1 MDVKKSLEFQMAS
14 QTRPLL
20 FWAALVAQGLSIAP
34 LWGHRS
40 AEGTFLGAYSLRYA
54 VVLFAHVG
62 LTLVWLLVI
71 WQRARVFTL
80 LALLGGQARAALLLG
95 IGAALLG
102 VWLLPIED
110 QARQYLAVNL
120 CLAGLIIIQNASQR
134 FAERDAKT
142 EDFSAEAQRTQSKTR
157 GFCRGARLCAPTEI
171 AVRDDRATF
180 QSPGGHGAAVSLQG
194 ESSENRHTSGAAS
207 SLTPSAS
214 SSLITHRSLL
224 ITALLLLVP
233 VILTTLLR
241 MPFSPDEA
249 HWADYASSAISHGG
263 IYARTWLQEP
273 RPVAPG
279 LGWSIAGYGWALEHI
294 AFNIR
299 TGRVWNIVANLL
311 AFGSIGLLA
320 GRLYGRRAALL
331 SVSAALLSQAFIP
344 TFDYRP
350 DHQLPIAAALVFFA
364 VAQARTSPLNPL
376 SMEREDLQSPP
387 DDQGN
392 AQAIGTSERRHAGV
406 WHFVAGLGAMLAM
419 QLHAAAAAL
428 VGSVTLYYAAEWLWT
443 SIRAR
448 STADMRPLLW
458 LAAGLA
464 IGGGIYFVANVLPVG
479 GLQPFLNVL
488 VNERLERQDSP
499 GFLSWPS
506 LLEWVLILTALAFIA
521 LRRNRADRL
530 LLVPLVCYLIFLAPI
545 DTQGY
550 QTTVSALYVVPLGAF
565 LLVAFERHERAAAA
579 LVVVALAGQMLA
591 FVDWGG
597 IRDWL
602 RGESQPYLYEAL
614 RPELTPYLREE
625 DVIVSTHL
633 LIWTLPDH
641 PQLYSS
647 GGELTAMR
655 RWKLDDGALVWARV
669 QPTVVIDIPAQMT
682 INDGL
687 RRYMD
692 AQAFALCETLSVQS
706 VAVNLYRPDCPSDIG
721 G

>member
-1 MDVKKSLEFQMAS
+1 
-14 QTRPLL
+14 
-20 FWAALVAQGLSIAP
+20 
-34 LWGHRS
+34 
-40 AEGTFLGAYSLRYA
+40 
-54 VVLFAHVG
+54 
-62 LTLVWLLVI
+62 
-71 WQRARVFTL
+71 
-80 LALLGGQARAALLLG
+80 
-95 IGAALLG
+95 
-102 VWLLPIED
+102 
-110 QARQYLAVNL
+110 
-120 CLAGLIIIQNASQR
+120 
-134 FAERDAKT
+134 
-142 EDFSAEAQRTQSKTR
+142 
-157 GFCRGARLCAPTEI
+157 
-171 AVRDDRATF
+171 
-180 QSPGGHGAAVSLQG
+180 
-194 ESSENRHTSGAAS
+194 
-207 SLTPSAS
+207 
-214 SSLITHRSLL
+214 
-224 ITALLLLVP
+224 
-233 VILTTLLR
+233 

-273 RPVAPG
+273 RLVSPG

-299 TGRVWNIVANLL
+299 TGRVWNIAVNLL
-311 AFGSIGLLA
+311 AFASIGLLA

-331 SVSAALLSQAFIP
+331 SVTCAMLSQAFMP

-350 DHQLPIAAALVFFA
+350 DHQLPIAAALVFFV
-364 VAQARTSPLNPL
+364 VAQARMAGTSPLNPL
-376 SMEREDLQSPP
+376 SKGRGNLQSPT
-387 DDQGN
+387 DSLDRR
-392 AQAIGTSERRHAGV
+392 QAGW
-406 WHFVAGLGAMLAM
+406 WHLLAGLGAMLAM

-428 VGSVTLYYAAEWLWT
+428 VGGVTLYYAAEWLWA

-448 STADMRPLLW
+448 RLEPHPPALFPGGEGEARQVHVAHSTATRTRRIADVRPLLW
-458 LAAGLA
+458 LAVGLA
-464 IGGGIYFVANVLPVG
+464 IGGAVYYVANVLPVG

-530 LLVPLVCYLIFLAPI
+530 LLAPLVCYLIFLAPI

-565 LLVAFERHERAAAA
+565 LLAAFERRERAAAA
-579 LVVVALAGQMLA
+579 LVVVALVGQMLA

-597 IRDWL
+597 IRGWL

-614 RPELTPYLREE
+614 RPELTPYLRDG

-692 AQAFALCETLSVQS
+692 ARGFALCETLSVQS
-706 VAVNLYRPDCPSDIG
+706 VAVNLYRPDCPSVIG